1 MMQQAYLVFRSVT
14 GGQRAKGI
22 LDQAGLPSSLRRSPR
37 QLSQNGCAYA
47 LTVSAQNLNRAL
59 RQLRAEQAEPESV
72 YLRRSDGGD
81 ERVAE

>member
-22 LDQAGLPSSLRRSPR
+22 MDRAGVPASLQRSPR

-72 YLRRSDGGD
+72 YLRRSDGGY